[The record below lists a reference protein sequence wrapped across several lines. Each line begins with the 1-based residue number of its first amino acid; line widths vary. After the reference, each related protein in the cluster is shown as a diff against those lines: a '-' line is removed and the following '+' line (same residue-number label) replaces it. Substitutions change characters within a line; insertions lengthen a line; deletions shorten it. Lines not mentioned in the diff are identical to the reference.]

1 MTVAAGL
8 NPDELAFLGPLMLFH
23 SIQIHQHVYDGYDKI
38 WIIQYIASLSEP
50 TLYKRNNVLI
60 ILVKIRMMRSI
71 GIVWQD
77 RTTLIVSVVTVA
89 LQRACIWFA
98 SSWIQTWVY
107 LSDYSKYYRTKKG
120 SIIRIEQLTPAPTVQ
135 FPTFQ
140 D

>member
-8 NPDELAFLGPLMLFH
+8 NPDVLAFSGPVLLFL
-23 SIQIHQHVYDGYDKI
+23 SIQIHQHTYDRYDKI

-50 TLYKRNNVLI
+50 TLYKRNNILI
-60 ILVKIRMMRSI
+60 ILVKIRMMRRI

-107 LSDYSKYYRTKKG
+107 LSDYSKYYHTKKG
-120 SIIRIEQLTPAPTVQ
+120 SIVPIEQLTPAPTVQ